1 MFTVQIFNHA
11 QQGKLIYSNPW
22 YDIDELANYLY
33 RKCYELDL
41 DAAISIKPL
50 LKKMRTQAKKR
61 SRIISFVFDTAHD
74 ATRSEKSI
82 KVTFNPKYK
91 FSIND

>member
-22 YDIDELANYLY
+22 YNIDELANYLY

-41 DAAISIKPL
+41 EMAVSLKPL
-50 LKKMRTQAKKR
+50 LANIKAKAIQANAPA
-61 SRIISFVFDTAHD
+61 SFDLDTATD
-74 ATRSEKSI
+74 GTDSEKSI
-82 KVTFNPKYK
+82 TVTFDPNYK
-91 FSIND
+91 FSTND